1 VTRAFERPLR
11 LPLPGQAL
19 YQSARIAAGYAFGR
33 PAVHERILERV
44 REHLQLTSRVRRALD
59 VGCGAGRSTAALG
72 ALAHEV
78 VGIDPSP
85 AMLAHCR
92 AVAPRARFAVAA
104 AERVPFTA
112 DTFDVITAAGS
123 INYADL
129 ELALR
134 EISRTLTRPGTFVV
148 YDFSAGRRM
157 ADTPR
162 LERWYAEFE
171 ERYPDAPGYALEVRA
186 IPFERFG
193 LFLEKYDEL
202 EVHVPMSFEAYVAY
216 ALSETRVER
225 ALTNGANE
233 DRVREWCLDT
243 LTGIFEGRP
252 RGVIFDAYAGYIRRR
267 R

>member
-1 VTRAFERPLR
+1 MR
-11 LPLPGQAL
+11 LPSPGHGL

-33 PAVHERILERV
+33 PAVHERILECV
-44 REHLQLTSRVRRALD
+44 RGYLQQTSRVGRALD

-85 AMLAHCR
+85 AMLAHRR

-104 AERVPFTA
+104 AERLPFTA
-112 DTFDVITAAGS
+112 DAFEVITAAGS

-129 ELALR
+129 ELALP
-134 EISRTLTRPGTFVV
+134 EITRTLARSGTFVV

-157 ADTPR
+157 ADTGR
-162 LERWYAEFE
+162 LEQWYAEFE
-171 ERYPDAPGYALEVRA
+171 DRYPDAPGYALDVRA

-193 LFLEKYDEL
+193 LFLGKYDRF

-216 ALSETRVER
+216 ASSETRVER

-233 DRVREWCLDT
+233 DRIHEWCRDT
-243 LTGIFEGRP
+243 LTGVFEGRP
-252 RGVIFDAYAGYIRRR
+252 HDVIFDAYAACIGRRS
-267 R
+267 

>member
-1 VTRAFERPLR
+1 MRIPS
-11 LPLPGQAL
+11 PGQAL

-72 ALAHEV
+72 ALAREV

-85 AMLAHCR
+85 AMLAHRR

-104 AERVPFTA
+104 AERLPFTA
-112 DTFDVITAAGS
+112 DAFEVITAAGS

-129 ELALR
+129 ELALP
-134 EISRTLTRPGTFVV
+134 EITRTLTRRGTFVV

-157 ADTPR
+157 TDTGR
-162 LERWYAEFE
+162 LEQWYAEFE
-171 ERYPDAPGYALEVRA
+171 ERYPDAPGYALDVRA

-193 LFLEKYDEL
+193 LFLEKYDGLEL
-202 EVHVPMSFEAYVAY
+202 HVPMSFEAYVAY
-216 ALSETRVER
+216 ALSETRIER
-225 ALTNGANE
+225 ALTNSANE
-233 DRVREWCLDT
+233 DRIRQWCRDT
-243 LTGIFEGRP
+243 LTGVFEGGR
-252 RGVIFDAYAGYIRRR
+252 RDVIFDAYAAYIRRR
-267 R
+267 S